1 MRAATVLQK
10 CLRSSL
16 DEMHTARANV
26 LLRSVDALVAGR
38 RLTLMDLARSWPG
51 AERVRVPLKALDR
64 LLSNPHLRTERLSL
78 CSEMASG
85 LVRQP
90 HPVIIVDWSDA
101 TRNRRW
107 VLLRAAIPVGGRTLT
122 LLDRVVPLAQ
132 VANPKIERA
141 FLRTLKNLLPP
152 DVTPVIVTDAG
163 FRAPWFR
170 AVSAM
175 GWTWVGRLRHRTYV
189 KPAAAPDEPGAW
201 IGCKQL
207 YPLASHK
214 PRALGLMDT
223 VRAAPLRCRMVIV
236 GRAPAGRKDCTLRG
250 TPRRGKLSR
259 QNARREAEP
268 WLIVASPK
276 LALTPA
282 QLTKLYARRMQIE
295 LSFRN
300 LKSHRYGM
308 GFEDSLT
315 RSPQRLQILLLIQTL
330 ATFAMWLVGYACE
343 SLGFDAWL
351 APRATTRRLYSLVRL
366 GREAMVRSWPT
377 GTLTRLLEILRHPP
391 RELQEQLGIP
401 A

>member
-152 DVTPVIVTDAG
+152 DVTPVIITDAG

-170 AVSAM
+170 AVSPMA
-175 GWTWVGRLRHRTYV
+175 GLGSVACDIARTSSPPQPPTNPV
-189 KPAAAPDEPGAW
+189 HGSGARNCIHW
-201 IGCKQL
+201 
-207 YPLASHK
+207 P
-214 PRALGLMDT
+214 PTNRA
-223 VRAAPLRCRMVIV
+223 
-236 GRAPAGRKDCTLRG
+236 
-250 TPRRGKLSR
+250 
-259 QNARREAEP
+259 
-268 WLIVASPK
+268 
-276 LALTPA
+276 
-282 QLTKLYARRMQIE
+282 
-295 LSFRN
+295 
-300 LKSHRYGM
+300 
-308 GFEDSLT
+308 
-315 RSPQRLQILLLIQTL
+315 RS
-330 ATFAMWLVGYACE
+330 
-343 SLGFDAWL
+343 D
-351 APRATTRRLYSLVRL
+351 
-366 GREAMVRSWPT
+366 
-377 GTLTRLLEILRHPP
+377 
-391 RELQEQLGIP
+391 
-401 A
+401 

>member
-51 AERVRVPLKALDR
+51 AERVRVPLPLPLKALDR
-64 LLSNPHLRTERLSL
+64 LLSNPHLHAERSSL
-78 CSEMASG
+78 CSEMASW

-223 VRAAPLRCRMVIV
+223 
-236 GRAPAGRKDCTLRG
+236 GEK
-250 TPRRGKLSR
+250 
-259 QNARREAEP
+259 
-268 WLIVASPK
+268 
-276 LALTPA
+276 
-282 QLTKLYARRMQIE
+282 
-295 LSFRN
+295 
-300 LKSHRYGM
+300 
-308 GFEDSLT
+308 
-315 RSPQRLQILLLIQTL
+315 
-330 ATFAMWLVGYACE
+330 
-343 SLGFDAWL
+343 
-351 APRATTRRLYSLVRL
+351 
-366 GREAMVRSWPT
+366 
-377 GTLTRLLEILRHPP
+377 
-391 RELQEQLGIP
+391 
-401 A
+401 